1 MINISD
7 EEWLS
12 AGPDQSDI
20 CTPPLQEQCG
30 FSNSTDELM
39 TSSVSMIMS
48 NVGNSLMIYINCGVA
63 LVAGYLLFQILKEMY
78 EMQMLNHIEI

>member
-1 MINISD
+1 
-7 EEWLS
+7 
-12 AGPDQSDI
+12 
-20 CTPPLQEQCG
+20 
-30 FSNSTDELM
+30 
-39 TSSVSMIMS
+39 MIMS